1 MKQLLL
7 INASPR
13 GAQSVSRKL
22 SSHLVERLRA
32 TEGPLEVR
40 ERDLNQSELPHLNQD
55 IINAFYTPADKRSEA
70 QRSLL
75 RVSDSLVDELSSADI
90 VVIAAPVWNFSL
102 PAPVKA
108 WVDLV
113 ARVGRTFAYTAEGPH
128 GLLKSRPV
136 YVIKSSGGVFSQG
149 PGMAMDFYE
158 PYLKAVLGFMGLT
171 DLTFIRAEGLSL
183 AGQAETRIEDARK
196 QIEAALHPA
205 LAAI

>member
-13 GAQSVSRKL
+13 GTQSVSRKL
-22 SSHLVERLRA
+22 SQHLVERLQA
-32 TEGPLEVR
+32 SEGPLEVQ
-40 ERDLNQSELPHLNQD
+40 ERDLSTTELPFVDQAL
-55 IINAFYTPADKRSEA
+55 INAYYTPDEKRSAE

-75 RVSDSLVDELSSADI
+75 EVSDRLVDELVAADI
-90 VVIAAPVWNFSL
+90 VVIAAPVWNFGL
-102 PAPVKA
+102 PAQVKA

-113 ARVGRTFAYTAEGPH
+113 ARAGRTFSYTAEGPR
-128 GLLKSRPV
+128 GLLKNRPV
-136 YVIKSSGGVFSQG
+136 YVVKSSGGVFSEG
-149 PGMAMDFYE
+149 PGKAMDFYE
-158 PYLKAVLGFMGLT
+158 GYLGAVLKFMGLS

-183 AGQAETRIEDARK
+183 PGQAETRIENARN